1 MQGQEDWSIFN
12 NALKTAT
19 AEMSSDGEL
28 IYYDIKGAMKDTE
41 NNTFTMSL
49 NELIK
54 FYFALK
60 QEFNG

>member
-19 AEMSSDGEL
+19 AEISSDGEL

-54 FYFALK
+54 FYYALK